1 MPSQTKWRNV
11 GWKTSTFFIQR
22 LQTFFFHFCHVFFTF
37 FKRFFI
43 YFSGTFFYIYGR
55 SHRRTVFHCYKFS
68 SAYIML
74 LTALSYRR
82 CGRNLRVKLYTA
94 INPLS
99 AIHDPRLFYSVNA
112 LRGHLLIGLRDNV
125 TEGGAL
131 WRLPAQLVEFGLL
144 VQKLN
149 FARMAFISVI
159 SYFFRATVAGKFFTF
174 VGRPIIIAITLNSYI
189 ILPNRSCFSQLSMSY
204 SGQIAW
210 DLKTVLAIILG
221 WTFG

>member
-1 MPSQTKWRNV
+1 MTERGLKNINV
-11 GWKTSTFFIQR
+11 YYLTFTNVFSIFVTFFLR
-22 LQTFFFHFCHVFFTF
+22 FLNVFSF
-37 FKRFFI
+37 
-43 YFSGTFFYIYGR
+43 FSGTFFYIYGR

-99 AIHDPRLFYSVNA
+99 AIHDPRLSVNA

-204 SGQIAW
+204 SGQIA
-210 DLKTVLAIILG
+210 
-221 WTFG
+221 